1 MKHLTITYN
10 DQTLYDGEIAE
21 LIWSDTESGVKVEGR
36 VRPVRGAAGG
46 PGLLDMLTSLSK
58 SKTAEKQ
65 ADFAAELEA
74 ERAERE
80 PALAESD

>member
-58 SKTAEKQ
+58 SKTAEVAAEKQ
-65 ADFAAELEA
+65 ADYEA
-74 ERAERE
+74 EQE
-80 PALAESD
+80 PALAENS